1 MVELADLGQYLKEQI
16 PLIEKAKPVSEK
28 MKEYLE
34 ALNSISEYEA
44 SNLSLIQAIKD
55 PRTHNGPGVINLYQ
69 GYEKLL
75 FGLNDQKSKIG
86 RGYTIKI
93 DGKPLD
99 ITPKNTTKIWQYRL
113 KWADKALKGLFFIY
127 KDEAREAIEETQAT
141 LSRALSRYRL

>member
-1 MVELADLGQYLKEQI
+1 MVKLADLGQYLKEQI
-16 PLIEKAKPVSEK
+16 PLIEKAKPISDK

-55 PRTHNGPGVINLYQ
+55 PRTHSGSGVINLYQ

-75 FGLNDQKSKIG
+75 FGLKNQESSIG
-86 RGYTIKI
+86 NGYKIKI
-93 DGKPLD
+93 DGMMLN
-99 ITPKNTTKIWQYRL
+99 ITPKNTTEIWRYRL

-127 KDEAREAIEETQAT
+127 KDEAREFIDETEAT
-141 LSRALSRYRL
+141 LSRAVSRYRL